1 MLAPVYRDPDGDVGD
16 RDVEPRDLPPQPRHL
31 LLPVLRLLPLHQSQ
45 LSFVTIS
52 QSEQSIVIVNQSEL
66 GFVTISQ
73 SYLSIHPPALLS

>member
-45 LSFVTIS
+45 LSIVTVSQLELSIITIS
-52 QSEQSIVIVNQSEL
+52 QSEL
-66 GFVTISQ
+66 
-73 SYLSIHPPALLS
+73 